1 MCMYISN
8 SSPTFLEFVPQ
19 ICVFANGNTLQG
31 FIFISLLPF
40 EKCRLSC
47 ESVLQI
53 WFYVEGWDEQKNP
66 ASQRRAAFSRVSG
79 ETLWS
84 VIE

>member
-31 FIFISLLPF
+31 FVFISLLPRHL
-40 EKCRLSC
+40 K
-47 ESVLQI
+47 VLL
-53 WFYVEGWDEQKNP
+53 K
-66 ASQRRAAFSRVSG
+66 
-79 ETLWS
+79 L
-84 VIE
+84 